1 VAGTSV
7 TPTPLFTW
15 LPSVAPIDESYIVDF
30 LVSRGGDD
38 VSRMRGELAWKSQ
51 MTEKWNEETFG
62 TGGRGLNMS
71 TLRENEDEG

>member
-1 VAGTSV
+1 
-7 TPTPLFTW
+7 
-15 LPSVAPIDESYIVDF
+15 
-30 LVSRGGDD
+30 
-38 VSRMRGELAWKSQ
+38 